1 MLLLL
6 GVLVVALVVTLG
18 VVAFHL
24 AGGN

>member
-1 MLLLL
+1 MLLLI
-6 GVLVVALVVTLG
+6 GGLVVALVIALG